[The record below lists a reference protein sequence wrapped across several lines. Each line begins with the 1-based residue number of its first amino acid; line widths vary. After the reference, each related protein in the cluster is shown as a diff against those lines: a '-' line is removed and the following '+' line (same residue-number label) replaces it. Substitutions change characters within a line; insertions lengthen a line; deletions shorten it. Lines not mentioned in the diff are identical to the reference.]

1 MPDGEGAF
9 NRTFHNAFSPSGA
22 LARQDPP
29 RSRQDWIH
37 FDETEQDWTKRPTT
51 GALRLDKETYD
62 RLYEFLTTSRH
73 TGTHGAVNPLEIED
87 YGINAEAPRA
97 AAAQSE
103 AEAIGSGGLS
113 RYGNGPRRLGE
124 M

>member
-29 RSRQDWIH
+29 RARQDWIH
-37 FDETEQDWTKRPTT
+37 FDETEQDWTSRPTT
-51 GALRLDKETYD
+51 GALRLDKATYD

-73 TGTHGAVNPLEIED
+73 TGTHGAVNPLEIENV
-87 YGINAEAPRA
+87 GINIEAPLA
-97 AAAQSE
+97 ALRIVE
-103 AEAIGSGGLS
+103 DEVIGNGGLS
-113 RYGNGPRRLGE
+113 RYGDGPRRLGE